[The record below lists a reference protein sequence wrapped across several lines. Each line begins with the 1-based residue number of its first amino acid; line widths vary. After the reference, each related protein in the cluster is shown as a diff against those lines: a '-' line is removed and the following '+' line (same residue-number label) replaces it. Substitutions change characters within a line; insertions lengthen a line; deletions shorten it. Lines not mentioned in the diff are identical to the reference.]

1 MTVLADPAG
10 PVDKVVPATAPIT
23 VRNLLTHTAGLGYTI
38 VQTGPIR
45 DAYAKAGIMPFE
57 TSRVPVPGFGETH
70 TAPSLAAFA
79 DNLAQLPLVYQPG
92 TRWSYSVGLD
102 LLGRVIELASGQ
114 EFAAFLKARFF
125 DPLGMDSTSFQLAR
139 ADVPRF
145 TTNYVVAD
153 GRLLPIDVAANSIF
167 LDRPA
172 FPFGGAGLISSPRDY
187 DRFLAM
193 LLNGGVFAGKRVM
206 SQRAVDMGT
215 SNLLPPD
222 ASTAGTWIAGHGF
235 GAGGRVGLGDAAGTY
250 GWSGAAGTIGFIS
263 NVGGVRAG
271 FYAQFMPSTTYPFS
285 EAFPQA
291 VRSDARAHPG
301 PAQGC
306 RMTDSATLARALPSI
321 AYAGNPLDRADAVRS
336 DPARL
341 AAVQAAPGARLLVL
355 DGLAPEFGADG
366 GLTWAPLATAGEG
379 RSWCSLA
386 WMPIGRA
393 ALPPWTRRWAAAR
406 RPPRQTCARCSMPC
420 RRKTWRSMAGRAA
433 WSTGMR
439 ATASAP
445 AAAMP
450 RAPPRAGGSV
460 PAPIRLAARSTSPRR
475 SGHDH
480 AGGA

>member
-1 MTVLADPAG
+1 MTKPITGMAAMMLIDEGKLKLDQPIADFLPGFAHMTVLADPAG

-38 VQTGPIR
+38 VQSGPIR
-45 DAYAKAGIMPFE
+45 DAYAKPGSCPSKPAACRCRLWRNPYRAQPGRLCRQFGAVAAGLSAGHALVLFGRARSAGARDRTGIGPGIR
-57 TSRVPVPGFGETH
+57 RVP
-70 TAPSLAAFA
+70 
-79 DNLAQLPLVYQPG
+79 Q
-92 TRWSYSVGLD
+92 
-102 LLGRVIELASGQ
+102 
-114 EFAAFLKARFF
+114 ARFF

-187 DRFLAM
+187 DRFLTM

-291 VRSDARAHPG
+291 VRSDVRARIL
-301 PAQGC
+301 AQHK
-306 RMTDSATLARALPSI
+306 
-321 AYAGNPLDRADAVRS
+321 V
-336 DPARL
+336 
-341 AAVQAAPGARLLVL
+341 AA
-355 DGLAPEFGADG
+355 
-366 GLTWAPLATAGEG
+366 
-379 RSWCSLA
+379 
-386 WMPIGRA
+386 
-393 ALPPWTRRWAAAR
+393 
-406 RPPRQTCARCSMPC
+406 
-420 RRKTWRSMAGRAA
+420 
-433 WSTGMR
+433 
-439 ATASAP
+439 
-445 AAAMP
+445 
-450 RAPPRAGGSV
+450 
-460 PAPIRLAARSTSPRR
+460 
-475 SGHDH
+475 
-480 AGGA
+480 

>member
-1 MTVLADPAG
+1 MGHAGTRSGGARRGHARRLRAVDENSLFRLYSMTKPITGMAAMMLIDEGKLKLDQPIADFLPGFAHMTVLADPAG

-102 LLGRVIELASGQ
+102 LMGRVIELASGQ

-263 NVGGVRAG
+263 KVGGVRAG

-291 VRSDARAHPG
+291 VRSDVRARIL
-301 PAQGC
+301 AQHK
-306 RMTDSATLARALPSI
+306 
-321 AYAGNPLDRADAVRS
+321 V
-336 DPARL
+336 
-341 AAVQAAPGARLLVL
+341 AA
-355 DGLAPEFGADG
+355 
-366 GLTWAPLATAGEG
+366 
-379 RSWCSLA
+379 
-386 WMPIGRA
+386 
-393 ALPPWTRRWAAAR
+393 
-406 RPPRQTCARCSMPC
+406 
-420 RRKTWRSMAGRAA
+420 
-433 WSTGMR
+433 
-439 ATASAP
+439 
-445 AAAMP
+445 
-450 RAPPRAGGSV
+450 
-460 PAPIRLAARSTSPRR
+460 
-475 SGHDH
+475 
-480 AGGA
+480 

>member
-1 MTVLADPAG
+1 MHEGMTFAPTPALSRRSLLGGAGLLGGGLLLRRWAHAAPVDPRLPALSALLDDYVGSGKLVGAVATLGWGTQAPEVVARGVGTRGDSRGIDENSLFRLYSMTKPITGMAAMMLIDEGKLKLDQPIADFLPGFAHMTVLADPAG

-102 LLGRVIELASGQ
+102 LMGRVIELASGQ

-153 GRLLPIDVAANSIF
+153 GRLLPIDVAVNSIF

-215 SNLLPPD
+215 SNLLPPG

-263 NVGGVRAG
+263 KVGGVRAG

-291 VRSDARAHPG
+291 VRSDVRARFL
-301 PAQGC
+301 AQHK
-306 RMTDSATLARALPSI
+306 
-321 AYAGNPLDRADAVRS
+321 V
-336 DPARL
+336 
-341 AAVQAAPGARLLVL
+341 AA
-355 DGLAPEFGADG
+355 
-366 GLTWAPLATAGEG
+366 
-379 RSWCSLA
+379 
-386 WMPIGRA
+386 
-393 ALPPWTRRWAAAR
+393 
-406 RPPRQTCARCSMPC
+406 
-420 RRKTWRSMAGRAA
+420 
-433 WSTGMR
+433 
-439 ATASAP
+439 
-445 AAAMP
+445 
-450 RAPPRAGGSV
+450 
-460 PAPIRLAARSTSPRR
+460 
-475 SGHDH
+475 
-480 AGGA
+480 